1 MQDYR
6 RLDVWVR
13 AHRLALG
20 VYAVTANFPAAE
32 RFGLSQQV
40 RRASV
45 SVASNIVEGASRS
58 TKKDFARFLD
68 IARGSLGEV
77 EYQLLLA
84 GDLGY
89 LEEQIPMS
97 LMEDVAAVGGMLTNL
112 VRSVRGQTVP
122 TRD

>member
-6 RLDVWVR
+6 QLKVWEHS
-13 AHRLALG
+13 HRLVLA
-20 VYAVTANFPAAE
+20 VYSVTASFPPAE
-32 RFGLSQQV
+32 RFGLSRQL
-40 RRASV
+40 RRAAT

-58 TKKDFARFLD
+58 TNRDFARFLD

-84 GDLGY
+84 HDLGY
-89 LEEQIPMS
+89 VDEQES
-97 LMEDVAAVGGMLTNL
+97 ADLMGNAGVVGGMLTNL
-112 VRSVRGQTVP
+112 IRSVRSG